1 VSDSDEIEREVA
13 FAALGGWEKTF
24 EEALERYC
32 QHCRSLPLMALERR
46 PHVLLDFNL
55 WVDPVGAASGIP
67 LGPPSPRLTT
77 AAAARYLATLME
89 RGSADP
95 YAILGA
101 LARECEK

>member
-13 FAALGGWEKTF
+13 VAALGGWEKTL
-24 EEALERYC
+24 EAALERYC
-32 QHCRSLPLMALERR
+32 RHCRSLPKWELQRR
-46 PHVLLDFNL
+46 PKVLIDFNL
-55 WVDPVGAASGIP
+55 WVDPKEAARGNP
-67 LGPPSPRLTT
+67 LGGLSLEGAVRVLTE
-77 AAAARYLATLME
+77 RVQ